1 MNINPTTDSGSFG
14 RWLGR
19 VCVWA
24 EGLAILML
32 LIMTSLIIAQV
43 GGRNL
48 LNQGWPW
55 AEELA
60 RYAGLGLVY
69 MTAPLLLLQNKHI
82 QVDIVSSRI
91 RGLAGRWLQV
101 VNEALVLV
109 FCALF
114 LWGGWAF
121 LKKAGQFSTPAL
133 GIPNTVYYMPALL
146 GMLLLALVSVHRLL
160 RLLAALKTGALPD
173 GTAR

>member
-1 MNINPTTDSGSFG
+1 MNMSPSADSDGFG
-14 RWLGR
+14 RWLAR

-24 EGLAILML
+24 EGLAIVML
-32 LIMTSLIIAQV
+32 LSMTALIIAQV

-69 MTAPLLLLQNKHI
+69 MSAPLLLLRDKHI
-82 QVDIVSSRI
+82 QVDIVSARI
-91 RGLAGRWLQV
+91 RGLAGRWLQLV
-101 VNEALVLV
+101 SEALVLA
-109 FCALF
+109 FCCLF

-146 GMLLLALVSVHRLL
+146 GMLLLALVSVQRLL
-160 RLLAALKTGALPD
+160 RLLAALKSGALPNRN
-173 GTAR
+173 TP

>member
-1 MNINPTTDSGSFG
+1 MNVSPGADSGAVG
-14 RWLGR
+14 RWLAR
-19 VCVWA
+19 VCTWA

-32 LIMTSLIIAQV
+32 LVMTALIILQV

-48 LNQGWPW
+48 LNLGWPW

-69 MTAPLLLLQNKHI
+69 LTAPLLLLRDKHI
-82 QVDIVSSRI
+82 QVDIVSARI
-91 RGLAGRWLQV
+91 PGLAGRWLRV
-101 VNEALVLV
+101 VNEALVLA
-109 FCALF
+109 FCCLF

-133 GIPNTVYYMPALL
+133 GIPNTVYYLPALL
-146 GMLLLALVSVHRLL
+146 GMLLLAVVSLYRLL
-160 RLLAALKTGALPD
+160 RLSAALRSATQADGATP
-173 GTAR
+173 

>member
-1 MNINPTTDSGSFG
+1 MNVSPSADSGAVG
-14 RWLGR
+14 RWLAR
-19 VCVWA
+19 VCTWA
-24 EGLAILML
+24 EAVAILML
-32 LIMTSLIIAQV
+32 LVMTALIILQV

-69 MTAPLLLLQNKHI
+69 LTAPLLLLRDKHI
-82 QVDIVSSRI
+82 QVDIVSARI
-91 RGLAGRWLQV
+91 PGLAGRWLRV
-101 VNEALVLV
+101 VNEALVLA
-109 FCALF
+109 FCGLF

-133 GIPNTVYYMPALL
+133 GIPNSVYYMPALL
-146 GMLLLALVSVHRLL
+146 GMLLLAMVSLHRLL
-160 RLLAALKTGALPD
+160 RLMAALKSGAHAD
-173 GTAR
+173 GATP

>member
-1 MNINPTTDSGSFG
+1 MNVNPSADIGGFG
-14 RWLGR
+14 RWLAR

-48 LNQGWPW
+48 LNLGWPW

-69 MTAPLLLLQNKHI
+69 MAAPLLLMRDKHI

-91 RGLAGRWLQV
+91 RGLAGRWLHV
-101 VNEALVLV
+101 VNETLVLA
-109 FCALF
+109 FCCLF
-114 LWGGWAF
+114 LWGAWAF

-146 GMLLLALVSVHRLL
+146 GMLLLALVSVYRLQ
-160 RLLAALKTGALPD
+160 RLLAALKSGALPD
-173 GTAR
+173 GKTP